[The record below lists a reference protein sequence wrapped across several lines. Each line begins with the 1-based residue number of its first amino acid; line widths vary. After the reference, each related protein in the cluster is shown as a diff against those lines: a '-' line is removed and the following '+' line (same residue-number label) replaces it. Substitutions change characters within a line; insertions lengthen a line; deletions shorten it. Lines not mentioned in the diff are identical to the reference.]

1 MQRKVILVGVSHKQA
16 FFDYS
21 MEELENLARAN
32 QYEVCS
38 VMVQNMEREN
48 RATYVGKGKVEE
60 IKLEAEIE
68 GAKLVIFNDELSPSQ
83 IRNLEE
89 GLELQIMDRTGLIL
103 AIFAERAKTREAQ
116 IQVEIARLQYELPRI
131 FGQGEDLDQQGG
143 GSGVTNRGSGE
154 TKLELNRRTIRYQ
167 IKNLRKELQDIV
179 ANREVMRRKRKKNDL
194 PVVSLVGYTNAGKS
208 TTMNGLVKLF
218 QGKENK
224 QVFEKDMLFATL
236 ETSIR
241 DIHLT
246 DNKQFLLTD
255 TVGFVSKLPHHLV
268 QAFRSTLEE
277 ARDADL
283 LIHVVD
289 YSDPHYKLMME
300 TTEKTLADLDV
311 KDIPTIYAF
320 NKADKREDTDY
331 PIERGD
337 TIIFSAREE
346 AGLQLLVNRIK
357 KELFADYEKATF
369 LIPFEESKW
378 VAYLNEVGDV
388 AATEYLE
395 DGTKITAEVAPKVIE
410 QLKAYHV

>member
-1 MQRKVILVGVSHKQA
+1 M
-16 FFDYS
+16 
-21 MEELENLARAN
+21 
-32 QYEVCS
+32 
-38 VMVQNMEREN
+38 
-48 RATYVGKGKVEE
+48 
-60 IKLEAEIE
+60 
-68 GAKLVIFNDELSPSQ
+68 
-83 IRNLEE
+83 
-89 GLELQIMDRTGLIL
+89 
-103 AIFAERAKTREAQ
+103 
-116 IQVEIARLQYELPRI
+116 PRI

-179 ANREVMRRKRKKNDL
+179 ANREVMRRKRKKNNL

-300 TTEKTLADLDV
+300 TTEKTLAELDV
-311 KDIPTIYAF
+311 KDIPIIYAF

>member
-16 FFDYS
+16 LFDYS
-21 MEELENLARAN
+21 MEELENLALAN

-179 ANREVMRRKRKKNDL
+179 ANREVMRRKRKKNNL

-300 TTEKTLADLDV
+300 TTEKTLAELDV
-311 KDIPTIYAF
+311 KDIPIIYAF